1 LIEIDEV
8 RNMTALRAV
17 IAAVWMIVLACA
29 GAGAIAQGAT
39 TPKLAL
45 KGYDLVEY
53 FTGNKAQLGSTDFYT
68 DFDGM
73 RYQFSSAR
81 NKAAFSAEPD
91 RYLPEFGG
99 YCAMGISRGKKFES
113 DPTLWKVIDGKLYVF
128 SSPAASEA
136 AGKDPEIL
144 TRARQQWQAMK

>member
-1 LIEIDEV
+1 M
-8 RNMTALRAV
+8 NALRTS
-17 IAAVWMIVLACA
+17 IAAVWLIVLACA
-29 GAGAIAQGAT
+29 GAGACAQGAT

-45 KGYDLVEY
+45 KGYDVVAY
-53 FTGNKAQLGSTDFYT
+53 FTGNKAQTGSTDFHS

-81 NKAAFSAEPD
+81 NKAAFGAEPD

-99 YCAMGISRGKKFES
+99 YCAMGISKGKRFES
-113 DPTLWKVIDGKLYVF
+113 DPTSWKISDGKLYVF

-136 AGKDPEIL
+136 ADKDPEIL
-144 TRARQQWQAMK
+144 ARARQQWQAMK